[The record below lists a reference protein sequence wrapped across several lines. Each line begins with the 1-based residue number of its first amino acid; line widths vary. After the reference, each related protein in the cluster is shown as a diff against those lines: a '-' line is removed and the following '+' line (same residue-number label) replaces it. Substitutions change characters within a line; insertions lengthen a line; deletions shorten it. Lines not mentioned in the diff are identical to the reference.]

1 MPDALN
7 TVVVVGGGQ
16 AGLAVSHELTH
27 AGVEHVVLERGRVA
41 QTWRRRWDSFCLVTP
56 NWSLQLPDHA
66 YSGADPDGFLA
77 RDEIVDYLE
86 GYAASFQAPVNEGVD
101 VTALAPGSGSRFRLS
116 TNAGEIEA
124 DTVVLTSGA
133 YQRAHRPAAAEA
145 LPSRVHSIDAEG
157 YQRPASLPPGGVLI
171 VGSGQTGCQLAEEL
185 HESGREVFLACGRAP
200 WVPRRIGDRDV
211 FWWMVETGFADTPLS
226 SLQSPAARLIANPQ
240 ASGHGRG
247 HDLHFRSLQRL
258 GVRLLGH
265 FTGVESGHARFAAD
279 LADSVGF
286 GDARWGDFMN
296 LVRKTCESHGIPV
309 PDLPVPEPFR
319 ADAPI
324 SIPLARIGT
333 VIFTSGFR
341 PAYRRWVDFP
351 AFDEMG
357 FPLQEEGASTVV
369 PGLYF
374 VGVHFLRKRKSSL
387 LLGVGEDAR
396 LVADKVA
403 DRNHSGRTAGAKS
416 VSTRDRPASFAR

>member
-1 MPDALN
+1 MPDAAN
-7 TVVVVGGGQ
+7 AVVVVGGGQ
-16 AGLAVSHELTH
+16 AGLSVSHELTR

-41 QTWRRRWDSFCLVTP
+41 QTWRGRWNSFCLVTP

-86 GYAASFQAPVNEGVD
+86 SYAASFQAPVKEGVE
-101 VTALAPGSGSRFRLS
+101 VTALGPGTGSGFRLS
-116 TNAGEIEA
+116 TSAGEIEA
-124 DTVVLTSGA
+124 DTVVLTTGA
-133 YQRAHRPAAAEA
+133 YQRAHRPTAAEA
-145 LPSRVHSIDAEG
+145 LPSRVYSIDAEG
-157 YQRPASLPPGGVLI
+157 YEKPASLPAGGVLI

-211 FWWMVETGFADTPLS
+211 FWWMVETGFADAPLS

-240 ASGHGRG
+240 ASGHGHG

-265 FTGVESGHARFAAD
+265 FTGVESGHACFAAD
-279 LADSVGF
+279 LADSVAF
-286 GDARWGDFMN
+286 GDARCADFTN
-296 LVRKTCESHGIPV
+296 LVRKTGESRGISV
-309 PDLPVPEPFR
+309 PDLPVMEPFR
-319 ADAPI
+319 ADAPN
-324 SIPLARIGT
+324 SIPLARVGT

-341 PAYRRWVDFP
+341 PDYRRWVDFP
-351 AFDEMG
+351 AFDAMG
-357 FPLQEEGASTVV
+357 FPLHEEGASSVV

-374 VGVHFLRKRKSSL
+374 AGVHFLRKRKSSL

-396 LVADKVA
+396 LVAENVA
-403 DRNHSGRTAGAKS
+403 GRSHSGRTAGGTP
-416 VSTRDRPASFAR
+416 VSTRYGPASFAR